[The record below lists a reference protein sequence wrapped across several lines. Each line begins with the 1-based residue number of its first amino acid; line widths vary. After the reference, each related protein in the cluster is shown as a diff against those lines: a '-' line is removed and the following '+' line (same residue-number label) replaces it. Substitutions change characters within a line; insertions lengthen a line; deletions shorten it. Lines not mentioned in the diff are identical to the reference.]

1 MADGPE
7 VLIQTL
13 RDGSPHLVAP
23 IASVQLLG
31 DETPLPFERRPDG
44 LLVRLPPRP
53 SGGLLPVL
61 RITPSV
67 RIADAR
73 KHELRN

>member
-1 MADGPE
+1 
-7 VLIQTL
+7 L
-13 RDGSPHLVAP
+13 RDGSPRGQSPVA
-23 IASVQLLG
+23 AVQLIG
-31 DETPLPFERRPDG
+31 DETPLPFEQRPDG
-44 LLVRLPPRP
+44 LLVSIPPRP
-53 SGGLLPVL
+53 SGGVLPVL